1 MERLKAS
8 VLCKEVSD
16 LAKDQL
22 DIILDR
28 EDLNSDYVSNITDNF
43 EVIKE
48 ASQSMVSKLVTIEDN
63 LAPRFDFDEN
73 TRANGFWS
81 LCRICKLCLMRLQ
94 ELINYVTSYHYQS
107 TLLKTKNP
115 LRDLQAYAQCLSAL
129 GKCLDFVVANEELF
143 IQGNNLIIS
152 LENHPQKLI
161 EELYDSFEELPRAPF
176 YGRTIGFHYDPSLVN
191 PLLAIVVSE
200 LSYAELYESNG
211 FARKATA
218 FLSGGK
224 FYLNNKLRG
233 YAMDVLSRLCDMSF
247 GKSFWSLTELNM
259 IQHVPSL
266 VCNSV
271 EVNRVIELEK
281 TTLFMMPPV
290 ISAGK
295 MFEPVEVPY
304 PHTSESKGENSPPFF
319 MRLISYLTREG
330 MVPETSVISTSG
342 TQVAVAATGV
352 LQGYP
357 IPTTATLVNPMG
369 AMTSAVTSQATAALT
384 NATKAQKKKNP
395 NIAPLSD
402 AIVIHCHGGGF
413 VSQSSRSH
421 EIYLRSWAK
430 ALNIP
435 IVAIDYSLAP
445 EHPFPTAVDE
455 SFYCYCWIL
464 NNLEKLGCKRSA
476 KICLVGD
483 SAGGNLVLAIAL
495 RCIQTYIRKPDGIV
509 AVYPAVFPQYAL
521 SPSRVLSVM
530 DCLLAVGIL
539 DQCLLAYLGE
549 EDPLPSFKLS
559 RVLEHYQGEWEYRL
573 SEPSVSGIGMG
584 AGGSG
589 LAMLPTL
596 ACGSWLYRLVRKPNS
611 DSNNR
616 QKQGT
621 TPMSG
626 PNDQKNGEISPK
638 EPTELESSDDILK
651 EYKLEM
657 VENSDWIS
665 ISRCSSESSQ
675 TLEAA
680 EAVKIVDDDSTAQIG
695 PLEQDCI
702 TEQPTHDLRKGSLP
716 KIPDPMIN
724 VEAQLKHLNEKT
736 EAKKA
741 SDKNDGPE
749 SANAKCELLEPPLG
763 SRRSSKDSTKS
774 ETKKS
779 KQRKSS
785 NDNPIGVPGSSNL
798 TSSPGFI
805 SSRANA
811 ARNKLGSSFKQMTRR
826 ANKAP
831 AVAHGNLGNNEDI
844 DESLSTDCK
853 GHHIVLT
860 RSISITKSSSLPS
873 LDSHVILSS
882 EDTFDRVNTCKDDS
896 ITATHGAKSTSNWFG
911 QVAPAA
917 AVPLETLSIDSKA
930 SKSSNKSATSGQ
942 SSNEKSQQY
951 VDFENELKFLKAK
964 KKKAILDTIRNP
976 HVKNPLHCPLIASD
990 EDLRKLPPVSILCGA
1005 MDPLLDESV
1014 VFAKRLKKLNNDV
1027 TFDVLESLPH
1037 GFLNFVLVS
1046 KLCRDASDL
1055 CQKRISDVLNQS
1067 NSAASNQSTSKTNS
1081 SASEIDPNRSESIQ
1095 NAGKNIETGKIETA
1109 V

>member
-1 MERLKAS
+1 MTSFRDSLVRSDYFQKSVSFAKFSRRRKDLEKRADSFPPWNRNFGYDFETTSSEQLSECSVKTDDFLNFDFDKKASHLRHHDCQSSKLQNEVIDCEKQSSSSYSNNNLHPRFLNRLPATKIWLVSELKAFSRKKRRRKFLKRSRTFHSYGGFRLSATYSSIRICQNKRDKLSSTRAMERLKAS

-559 RVLEHYQGEWEYRL
+559 RVLEHYQGEWEYR
-573 SEPSVSGIGMG
+573 
-584 AGGSG
+584 
-589 LAMLPTL
+589 
-596 ACGSWLYRLVRKPNS
+596 
-611 DSNNR
+611 
-616 QKQGT
+616 
-621 TPMSG
+621 
-626 PNDQKNGEISPK
+626 
-638 EPTELESSDDILK
+638 
-651 EYKLEM
+651 
-657 VENSDWIS
+657 
-665 ISRCSSESSQ
+665 
-675 TLEAA
+675 
-680 EAVKIVDDDSTAQIG
+680 
-695 PLEQDCI
+695 
-702 TEQPTHDLRKGSLP
+702 
-716 KIPDPMIN
+716 
-724 VEAQLKHLNEKT
+724 
-736 EAKKA
+736 
-741 SDKNDGPE
+741 
-749 SANAKCELLEPPLG
+749 
-763 SRRSSKDSTKS
+763 
-774 ETKKS
+774 
-779 KQRKSS
+779 
-785 NDNPIGVPGSSNL
+785 
-798 TSSPGFI
+798 
-805 SSRANA
+805 
-811 ARNKLGSSFKQMTRR
+811 
-826 ANKAP
+826 
-831 AVAHGNLGNNEDI
+831 
-844 DESLSTDCK
+844 
-853 GHHIVLT
+853 
-860 RSISITKSSSLPS
+860 
-873 LDSHVILSS
+873 
-882 EDTFDRVNTCKDDS
+882 
-896 ITATHGAKSTSNWFG
+896 
-911 QVAPAA
+911 
-917 AVPLETLSIDSKA
+917 
-930 SKSSNKSATSGQ
+930 
-942 SSNEKSQQY
+942 
-951 VDFENELKFLKAK
+951 
-964 KKKAILDTIRNP
+964 
-976 HVKNPLHCPLIASD
+976 
-990 EDLRKLPPVSILCGA
+990 
-1005 MDPLLDESV
+1005 
-1014 VFAKRLKKLNNDV
+1014 
-1027 TFDVLESLPH
+1027 
-1037 GFLNFVLVS
+1037 
-1046 KLCRDASDL
+1046 
-1055 CQKRISDVLNQS
+1055 
-1067 NSAASNQSTSKTNS
+1067 
-1081 SASEIDPNRSESIQ
+1081 
-1095 NAGKNIETGKIETA
+1095 
-1109 V
+1109 